1 MHSCCRVCL
10 NFLGE
15 GCYWAK
21 ARLQLQEQRLPAAV
35 TPSHA
40 QPERVTGAIVPPRR
54 MWQARRCSHRGCQC
68 SGNTAGSGVGVRLRG
83 TAGHRQQDLWLA
95 VALAGLASIHA
106 PPAGAQNPTN
116 TMQRYYLNSTDPLA
130 ICNDGSS
137 GAHCPPLL
145 LGLTAG
151 G

>member
-1 MHSCCRVCL
+1 
-10 NFLGE
+10 
-15 GCYWAK
+15 
-21 ARLQLQEQRLPAAV
+21 
-35 TPSHA
+35 
-40 QPERVTGAIVPPRR
+40 